1 MNANDTRN
9 EALRMLKEVLLSGR
23 FISDAAK
30 DAALPEK
37 GASALDQR
45 FILNLVRGT
54 AERKTILEA
63 ILGKLVKTPAGKM
76 KPLLRLILLQGL
88 YELLFT
94 NGKPYAVVNEYVR
107 LAKRRGFQGLS
118 GFANA
123 VLRRAAN
130 EKESLLQSLGDEE
143 SSGLP
148 EKVLEILSSYAGREN
163 ALRFGH
169 FVMSD
174 ASKALT
180 VRRNVSK
187 CSEEVFLESLRSEGC
202 EAFRQETGLL
212 GTADNEDVLP
222 QDEIYVLRAEKPI
235 AQLETFRK
243 GFFYVQDISAWS
255 VFRTLS
261 SVLRPE
267 TAVLDL
273 CAAPGGKTFHLM
285 DMAAKKDICV
295 RFTACDVSENRL
307 SRLRENAERMGFT
320 DLTVRKN
327 DATEFR
333 PEFADAFDLV
343 IADVPCSGLGDLAGK
358 PEIRFHVTDEELL
371 QLSGIQKKI
380 LSRAASYVRPGGI
393 LQYSTCTLTDTE
405 NEGQIRRFLE
415 EHPDY
420 RLLEEKRLIPGVNT
434 SGDGFYAARMRR
446 GETKEAL

>member
-118 GFANA
+118 SLANA

-148 EKVLEILSSYAGREN
+148 EKVLEILSSP
-163 ALRFGH
+163 LPW
-169 FVMSD
+169 
-174 ASKALT
+174 L
-180 VRRNVSK
+180 
-187 CSEEVFLESLRSEGC
+187 FL
-202 EAFRQETGLL
+202 
-212 GTADNEDVLP
+212 
-222 QDEIYVLRAEKPI
+222 
-235 AQLETFRK
+235 
-243 GFFYVQDISAWS
+243 FF
-255 VFRTLS
+255 
-261 SVLRPE
+261 
-267 TAVLDL
+267 
-273 CAAPGGKTFHLM
+273 
-285 DMAAKKDICV
+285 
-295 RFTACDVSENRL
+295 
-307 SRLRENAERMGFT
+307 
-320 DLTVRKN
+320 
-327 DATEFR
+327 
-333 PEFADAFDLV
+333 
-343 IADVPCSGLGDLAGK
+343 
-358 PEIRFHVTDEELL
+358 
-371 QLSGIQKKI
+371 
-380 LSRAASYVRPGGI
+380 
-393 LQYSTCTLTDTE
+393 
-405 NEGQIRRFLE
+405 
-415 EHPDY
+415 
-420 RLLEEKRLIPGVNT
+420 
-434 SGDGFYAARMRR
+434 
-446 GETKEAL
+446 